1 MLFPFVVVFFVW
13 EVQTLSRHEL
23 EIQKLQQWKL
33 DTVSVQIT
41 KIDVQFSTITT
52 SIASLRD
59 SLIRMEA
66 EQKVRDQLNQLKR
79 TP

>member
-1 MLFPFVVVFFVW
+1 MGGSNVESPRTGDSKTATM
-13 EVQTLSRHEL
+13 E
-23 EIQKLQQWKL
+23 L